1 MIRNFRTFTVLFQ
14 IKETRKALKDTERD
28 LEKMAIGHHIH
39 DRGHVIERRKNTR
52 TNDVDERQNY
62 MGIDES
68 KQKEKSGFSLS
79 PSYTFLILAAIHQNY
94 NSSRSDLFC

>member
-68 KQKEKSGFSLS
+68 KSREIRVFPNPLLQ
-79 PSYTFLILAAIHQNY
+79 SYPGL
-94 NSSRSDLFC
+94 

>member
-1 MIRNFRTFTVLFQ
+1 MIRNFRTFYVLFQ

-68 KQKEKSGFSLS
+68 KRIEIRF
-79 PSYTFLILAAIHQNY
+79 FLNPFLQGNPG
-94 NSSRSDLFC
+94 L